1 LRILDCGLQIE
12 ISDAP
17 HIFNPKSAFRNLIHS
32 TTPITFITDIS
43 KKEATLYEWE
53 KTMPL
58 ENFGSIL
65 NFAEE
70 LELQDLGFYKT
81 VAENPACADHKHMFE
96 EFAAA
101 INKNVKSVQ
110 RTRRENVTEMI
121 LEPIKDFIRAPF
133 CEECEGADSMG
144 ASEAVDA
151 ARRLEER
158 AVRYY
163 TEAAAKIKAQPE
175 VARALKTVGKKHTAH
190 LNKLKEM

>member
-1 LRILDCGLQIE
+1 
-12 ISDAP
+12 
-17 HIFNPKSAFRNLIHS
+17 
-32 TTPITFITDIS
+32 
-43 KKEATLYEWE
+43 
-53 KTMPL
+53 MPL

-81 VAENPACADHKHMFE
+81 LAENPACAEYKQLFE

-101 INKNVKSVQ
+101 IDKNVKNVQ

-133 CEECEGADSMG
+133 CEECVGIDKMNA
-144 ASEAVDA
+144 AAALDA
-151 ARRLEER
+151 ARRLEDR

-163 TEAAAKIKAQPE
+163 TEAAVKIKALPE
-175 VARALKTVGKKHTAH
+175 VARALKLLGKKHSAH
-190 LNKLKEM
+190 IAKLDEI